1 MDQTTARSTE
11 AGGGILRTARR
22 AMQVR
27 RLRGEA
33 GQTPTEYLMIVG
45 IMAAVIL
52 IAFILFF
59 WDKVKPAAET
69 WSEKAS
75 DAVGASKGKKSTVD
89 D

>member
-1 MDQTTARSTE
+1 MEPTTTS
-11 AGGGILRTARR
+11 GSGMIRTIRR
-22 AMQVR
+22 NITAR

-52 IAFILFF
+52 IAFIMFF
-59 WDKVKPAAET
+59 WDRVKPAANN
-69 WSEKAS
+69 WANKAK
-75 DAVGASKGKKSTVD
+75 DAVDASATKKSTVD